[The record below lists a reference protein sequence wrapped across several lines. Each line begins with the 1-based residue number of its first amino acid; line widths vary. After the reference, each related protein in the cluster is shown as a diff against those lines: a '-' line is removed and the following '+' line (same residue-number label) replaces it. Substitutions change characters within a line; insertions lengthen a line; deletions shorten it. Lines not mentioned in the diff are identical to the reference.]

1 MTEEQ
6 KYLYIIDFWVPFP
19 SSEYGGL
26 LNVIASND
34 QECFDLLSKENTWW
48 VEDTVTGTVYAES
61 MMQNIIQAQKFKLT
75 DDYESGI
82 IEAFC
87 T

>member
-1 MTEEQ
+1 MTEES
-6 KYLYIIDFWVPFP
+6 KYLYIIDYWVPFP
-19 SSEYGGL
+19 RSEYGGL

-34 QECFDLLSKENTWW
+34 QECFNLLSEEKSWW
-48 VEDTVTGTVYAES
+48 IIDYSEL
-61 MMQNIIQAQKFKLT
+61 MMKNIINAQKFKLT

>member
-6 KYLYIIDFWVPFP
+6 KYLYIIDYWDGDGLINLIAKDD
-19 SSEYGGL
+19 SDAWGL
-26 LNVIASND
+26 LYESEEFSETAKQCHYNLMENVIN
-34 QECFDLLSKENTWW
+34 
-48 VEDTVTGTVYAES
+48 
-61 MMQNIIQAQKFKLT
+61 AQKFKLT

>member
-1 MTEEQ
+1 LME
-6 KYLYIIDFWVPFP
+6 
-19 SSEYGGL
+19 
-26 LNVIASND
+26 NVIN
-34 QECFDLLSKENTWW
+34 
-48 VEDTVTGTVYAES
+48 
-61 MMQNIIQAQKFKLT
+61 AQKFKLT

>member
-1 MTEEQ
+1 M
-6 KYLYIIDFWVPFP
+6 KSLYIIDYWVPFP
-19 SSEYGGL
+19 RSEYGGL
-26 LNVIASND
+26 VNVIASND
-34 QECFDLLSKENTWW
+34 QECFNLLSETDEFIVSSATDKEYINF
-48 VEDTVTGTVYAES
+48 
-61 MMQNIIQAQKFKLT
+61 MMENVINAQKFKLT

>member
-1 MTEEQ
+1 MTEQQ

-19 SSEYGGL
+19 RSEYGGL

-34 QECFDLLSKENTWW
+34 QECFDLLSADKYCNYWPDPRNSEL
-48 VEDTVTGTVYAES
+48 
-61 MMQNIIQAQKFKLT
+61 MMKNIIQAQKFKLT

>member
-1 MTEEQ
+1 MTEDQ
-6 KYLYIIDFWVPFP
+6 KYLYIIDYWVPFP
-19 SSEYGGL
+19 QSEYGGL

-34 QECFDLLSKENTWW
+34 QECFNLLSKENTWTW
-48 VEDTVTGTVYAES
+48 CIEDEWSAES
-61 MMQNIIQAQKFKLT
+61 MMKNIINAQKFKLT

>member
-1 MTEEQ
+1 MTEDS
-6 KYLYIIDFWVPFP
+6 KYLYIIDYWVPFP

-34 QECFDLLSKENTWW
+34 QECFNLLSEEESWW
-48 VEDTVTGTVYAES
+48 KRDYSES
-61 MMQNIIQAQKFKLT
+61 MMKNVINAQKFKLT
-75 DDYESGI
+75 DEYESGI

>member
-1 MTEEQ
+1 MTEES
-6 KYLYIIDFWVPFP
+6 KYLYIIDYWVPFP

-34 QECFDLLSKENTWW
+34 QECFNLLSKEESWW
-48 VEDTVTGTVYAES
+48 KRDYSES
-61 MMQNIIQAQKFKLT
+61 MMKNIIQAQKFKLT